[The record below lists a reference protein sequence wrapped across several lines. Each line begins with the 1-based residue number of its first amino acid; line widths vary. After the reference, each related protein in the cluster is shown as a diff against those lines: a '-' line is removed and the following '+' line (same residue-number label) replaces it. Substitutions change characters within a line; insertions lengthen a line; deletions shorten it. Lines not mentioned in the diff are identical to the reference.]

1 LPFPVKASD
10 QMEAEYSIQE
20 AAHQTGLSE
29 HTLRY
34 YERVGLIEP
43 VERAENGHR
52 RYSPGDLGWI
62 EFLKCLRATGMPVTQ
77 MKAYADLARQ
87 GDQTVGSRLGLL
99 EEHRCA
105 VLRQI
110 EELQQHLAVLDRKIS
125 YYSNEKERLEQ

>member
-1 LPFPVKASD
+1 
-10 QMEAEYSIQE
+10 MEAEYSIQE

-52 RYSPGDLGWI
+52 RYTPGDLGWI
-62 EFLKCLRATGMPVTQ
+62 EFLKCLRATGMPVAQ

-110 EELQQHLAVLDRKIS
+110 EQLRQHLAVLDRKIS

>member
-1 LPFPVKASD
+1 MDVA
-10 QMEAEYSIQE
+10 YSIQQ
-20 AAHQTGLSE
+20 AAHETGLSE

-52 RYSPGDLGWI
+52 RYSPDDLGWI

-87 GDQTVGSRLGLL
+87 GDQTIGSRLGLL
-99 EEHRCA
+99 ARHRRA

-110 EELQQHLAVLDRKIS
+110 EELQQYLSVLDYKIE
-125 YYSNEKERLEQ
+125 YYSSEKERLER